1 MKTIKEH
8 SIEDNIFQE
17 LLESLNY
24 PKTINKETSDAKI
37 VEEEIMVWDDKKN
50 EEVPKKI
57 KRKVKGNITY
67 VQVPN
72 PQSPEDFIHNYLTN
86 HMLDRVKTHV
96 NRKNLAK
103 VQAETQNLL
112 KGDVI
117 K

>member
-24 PKTINKETSDAKI
+24 PETVNKETSDAKI
-37 VEEEIMVWDDKKN
+37 VEEEIMVWDEKKN

-57 KRKVKGNITY
+57 KRKVKGNTTY
-67 VQVPN
+67 VRVPN
-72 PQSPEDFIHNYLTN
+72 PQSPEDFIHEHLTRY
-86 HMLDRVKTHV
+86 MLDRVKTHI

-103 VQAETQNLL
+103 VQAESEALL
-112 KGDVI
+112 KNDVI